1 MGLIH
6 FNFENKTLI
15 IFITSIVL
23 GINFRSTF
31 KNVDLF
37 MDLGD
42 YPSPKF
48 NPRLILIKNI
58 FSSFFLLLFYIQNKF
73 NISIIKNEKKIVKTK
88 IDDIIIMEEKEE
100 ILKEGFLDLLYR
112 FHRLSTKKQRIVFVL
127 KHLFIII
134 IIYFIEEA
142 YFIIANNHVMDSIVC
157 AMRNLSIFMSLIIFY
172 YLIFKKCY
180 AFYRHQV
187 VPLIINIVFSLI
199 LILINA
205 FHIDRFWVLFNT
217 QNLIIY
223 FSLFGLLGLEMIL
236 IKYLIDRQSLSIL
249 MILGI
254 KGLIGTLVFSIIN
267 IFYNKR
273 GFFQLLDDIIK
284 FEYEDMYEEFP
295 VMYNLF
301 YVLSLLIFQYLKFYT
316 ISELS
321 ETHYSCS
328 LMITDIGF
336 FIPFNIERIFIQGFD
351 YEMDSFKY
359 FGLLIIN
366 IVIGSFGVF
375 LILLICEIIE
385 CDCFHFNKYIKKNI
399 KQRQLLDNINEE
411 LM

>member
-267 IFYNKR
+267 ILYNKR